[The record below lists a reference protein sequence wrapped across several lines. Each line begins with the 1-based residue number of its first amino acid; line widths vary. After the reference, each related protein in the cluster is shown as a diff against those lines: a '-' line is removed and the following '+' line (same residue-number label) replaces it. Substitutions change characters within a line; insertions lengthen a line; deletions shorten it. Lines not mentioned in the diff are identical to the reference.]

1 MLRRLD
7 RRRSVKDFLESVEYG
22 DAIGENAISQQESV
36 EEIDGEEA
44 QVRKTFQQSFRCG
57 VANLRHLRSN
67 EGQSGQTEEEII
79 IKKRTIWS
87 FGINLKILAKIQR
100 RMFSLFMFNSFQ
112 LGDINNVFSLCFGLL

>member
-44 QVRKTFQQSFRCG
+44 QVRKTFQQPFRCG

-67 EGQSGQTEEEII
+67 EGQSGQTEEEIKL
-79 IKKRTIWS
+79 KKKEQFGW
-87 FGINLKILAKIQR
+87 FGINLKILANIQR
-100 RMFSLFMFNSFQ
+100 RMFSLFICSTLFN
-112 LGDINNVFSLCFGLL
+112 

>member
-1 MLRRLD
+1 
-7 RRRSVKDFLESVEYG
+7 
-22 DAIGENAISQQESV
+22 
-36 EEIDGEEA
+36 
-44 QVRKTFQQSFRCG
+44 
-57 VANLRHLRSN
+57 LRHLRSN

-79 IKKRTIWS
+79 KKKKKQFGR